1 MGKFLDNLG
10 TKTKVLGGFIIV
22 AVLSTIVGIV
32 SIFSLNQST
41 KDLESMYNDRLKGN
55 LLLTDI
61 ESNVKNSKEQTM
73 RILWQYQVTYNETVI
88 NNAVEELDILTKET
102 NDLIEEYENRDLD
115 TQEKVLLANF
125 KQALNEYR
133 PLRDEAINYVKNG
146 QYSQA
151 VSTYSKA
158 SKFENDIENTIN
170 EMINYNLKVSNAM
183 YEESQTRMAI
193 TSTIAILVTV
203 ITFLLALL
211 LGFYNSKSIVGG
223 IKAAV
228 NYSKMLRDGNF
239 SFEIDQSSLTRKDE
253 IGDLSR
259 AFNQT
264 KDGLREIISL
274 SKENAEEASAS
285 SQELSATVEEI
296 SAQIQEVNSST
307 QEIAASMEETSAAI
321 EEVSSSGDQIL
332 DNAKAILEETSR
344 GKENVKL
351 IANRASELKESAV
364 LSRNEATNTYK
375 VKQKAIKESIE
386 RGKIVSEIKIMA
398 DSIKEIAEKTN
409 LLALNA
415 AIEAARAG
423 EHGRGFAVV
432 ADEVRKLAE
441 ASSSAVD
448 KITDLVSDVSG
459 VFTELSTSSDDL
471 LKFIDS
477 KVISDYDSI
486 VETGSNYLKDA
497 QYVENLIIQ
506 FDEKSSEIKEAI
518 SEINEA
524 IDSVAATI
532 EQSTSGTVDISTNI
546 KELSKA
552 IEEVEKVAEQQASLA
567 EELSINMNSFM
578 L

>member
-1 MGKFLDNLG
+1 MAKFLNNLK

-22 AVLSTIVGIV
+22 AVLSILVGVV
-32 SIFSLNQST
+32 SIISLNQST
-41 KDLESMYNDRLKGN
+41 KDLESMYEDRLKGN
-55 LLLTDI
+55 LLLTDM
-61 ESNVKNSKEQTM
+61 EANVKNSKEQTM
-73 RILWQYQVTYNETVI
+73 KILWQYQVTYNEKVI
-88 NNAVEELDILTKET
+88 NDAENELNTLVEQ
-102 NDLIEEYENRDLD
+102 NNNLIKEYENRELD

-125 KQALNEYR
+125 KQALNDYR
-133 PLRDEAINYVKNG
+133 PLRDEVIKYIKNG

-151 VSTYSKA
+151 ISTYSRA
-158 SKFENDIENTIN
+158 SKLENDVENAIH
-170 EMINYNLKVSNAM
+170 EMLNYNLKISDVM
-183 YEESQTRMAI
+183 YEEAHSRMAI
-193 TSTIAILVTV
+193 TSTITIAVTL
-203 ITFLLALL
+203 ITFLLSLL

-223 IKAAV
+223 IKNAV
-228 NYSKMLRDGNF
+228 SHATMLRDGNF
-239 SFEIDQSSLTRKDE
+239 AFEIDENSLLRKDE

-259 AFNQT
+259 AFKQT
-264 KDGLREIISL
+264 KEGLREIISL

-285 SQELSATVEEI
+285 SEELSATVEEI

-332 DNAKAILEETSR
+332 DNAKAILEETEK
-344 GKENVKL
+344 GKENAKL

-364 LSRNEATNTYK
+364 LNRSEATNTYK
-375 VKQKAIKESIE
+375 VKQKAIKTSIE

-448 KITDLVSDVSG
+448 KITDLVNEVSE
-459 VFTELSTSSDDL
+459 VFTELTSSSDDL

-477 KVISDYDSI
+477 KVIADYDSL
-486 VETGSNYLKDA
+486 VETGSKYLEDA
-497 QYVENLIIQ
+497 EYVENLILE
-506 FDEKSSEIKEAI
+506 FNEKSTEIKEAI

-524 IDSVAATI
+524 IESVASTI
-532 EQSTSGTVDISTNI
+532 EQSTSGTVDISANM

-567 EELSINMNSFM
+567 EELSINMNSFV

>member
-1 MGKFLDNLG
+1 MGKFLDNLS

-22 AVLSTIVGIV
+22 AVLSILVGTV

-73 RILWQYQVTYNETVI
+73 KILWQYQVTYNDTVI
-88 NNAVEELDILTKET
+88 NDAVEELDILTKEN

-133 PLRDEAINYVKNG
+133 PLRDEVIKYVKNG
-146 QYSQA
+146 QYYQA
-151 VSTYSKA
+151 ISTYSKA
-158 SKFENDIENTIN
+158 SKLENDVENAIH
-170 EMINYNLKVSNAM
+170 EMINYNLKVSDTM
-183 YEESQTRMAI
+183 YEDSQSRMAMTLTI
-193 TSTIAILVTV
+193 TIVVTLL
-203 ITFLLALL
+203 TFLLSML

-223 IKAAV
+223 IKGAV
-228 NYSKMLRDGNF
+228 NYSKMLRDGDF
-239 SFEIDQSSLTRKDE
+239 SFEIEQSSLKRKDE

-259 AFNQT
+259 AFKQT
-264 KDGLREIISL
+264 KEGLREIISL

-332 DNAKAILEETSR
+332 DNAKAILEETVR

-375 VKQKAIKESIE
+375 EKQKAIKESIE

-448 KITDLVSDVSG
+448 KITDLVSEVSG

-477 KVISDYDSI
+477 KVISDYDSL

-524 IDSVAATI
+524 IESVAATI

-567 EELSINMNSFM
+567 EELSINMNSFI

>member
-1 MGKFLDNLG
+1 MGKFLDNLS

-22 AVLSTIVGIV
+22 AVLSILVGTV

-61 ESNVKNSKEQTM
+61 ESNVKNAKEQTM
-73 RILWQYQVTYNETVI
+73 KILWQYQVTYNETVI
-88 NNAVEELDILTKET
+88 NDAENELNT
-102 NDLIEEYENRDLD
+102 LIEQNNNLIKEYENRELD

-133 PLRDEAINYVKNG
+133 PLRDEVINYVKNG

-151 VSTYSKA
+151 VSTYSKV
-158 SKFENDIENTIN
+158 SKVENDVENAIN
-170 EMINYNLKVSNAM
+170 EMINYNLKVSDAM
-183 YEESQTRMAI
+183 YKDSQSRMAMTLTI
-193 TSTIAILVTV
+193 TIVVTLL
-203 ITFLLALL
+203 TFLLSML

-332 DNAKAILEETSR
+332 DNAKAILEETVR

-364 LSRNEATNTYK
+364 LSGNEATNTYK

-448 KITDLVSDVSG
+448 KITDLVSEVSG

-477 KVISDYDSI
+477 KVISDYDSL

-524 IDSVAATI
+524 IESVAATI

-567 EELSINMNSFM
+567 EELSINMNSFI

>member
-1 MGKFLDNLG
+1 MGKFLDNLS
-10 TKTKVLGGFIIV
+10 TKTKVLGGFIII
-22 AVLSTIVGIV
+22 AVLSILVGIV

-61 ESNVKNSKEQTM
+61 ESNVKNAKEQTM
-73 RILWQYQVTYNETVI
+73 KILWQYQVTYNDTVI
-88 NNAVEELDILTKET
+88 NDAVEELDILTKEN

-133 PLRDEAINYVKNG
+133 PLRDEVIKYIKNG

-151 VSTYSKA
+151 ISTYSKV
-158 SKFENDIENTIN
+158 SKVENDIENAIN
-170 EMINYNLKVSNAM
+170 EMINYNLKVSDTM
-183 YEESQTRMAI
+183 YEDSQSRMAMTLTI
-193 TSTIAILVTV
+193 TIVVTLL
-203 ITFLLALL
+203 TFLLSML

-228 NYSKMLRDGNF
+228 NYSKMLRDGDF
-239 SFEIDQSSLTRKDE
+239 SFEIEQSSLTRKDE

-332 DNAKAILEETSR
+332 DNAKAILEETVR

-448 KITDLVSDVSG
+448 KITDLVSEVSG

-477 KVISDYDSI
+477 KVISDYDSL

-518 SEINEA
+518 SEINDA
-524 IDSVAATI
+524 IESVAATI

>member
-1 MGKFLDNLG
+1 MAKFLNNLS
-10 TKTKVLGGFIIV
+10 TKTKVFGGFMII
-22 AVLSTIVGIV
+22 AVLSILVGVV
-32 SIFSLNQST
+32 SVISLNQST
-41 KDLESMYNDRLKGN
+41 KDLKSMYEDRLKGN

-61 ESNVKNSKEQTM
+61 ESNVKKTKEETM
-73 RILWQYQVTYNETVI
+73 KILWQYQVTYNDTVMK
-88 NNAVEELDILTKET
+88 NSEEELNVLVNEN
-102 NDLIEEYENRDLD
+102 NDLIKEYENRSLD

-125 KQALNEYR
+125 KQALLEYR
-133 PLRDEAINYVKNG
+133 PLRDEVIKYVKNG

-151 VSTYSKA
+151 ISTYSKA
-158 SKFENDIENTIN
+158 SKFENDIENAIH
-170 EMINYNLKVSNAM
+170 EMINYNLKVSDIM
-183 YEESQTRMAI
+183 YKDAQSRMAI
-193 TSTIAILVTV
+193 TLIITIVVAL
-203 ITFLLALL
+203 ITFLLSLM

-223 IKAAV
+223 IKEAV
-228 NYSKMLRDGNF
+228 NYSTMLRDGNF
-239 SFEIDQSSLTRKDE
+239 SFEIEDSLLIRKDE

-259 AFNQT
+259 AFKQT
-264 KDGLREIISL
+264 KEGLREIISL

-285 SQELSATVEEI
+285 SEELSATVEEI

-332 DNAKAILEETSR
+332 DNAKTILEETEK
-344 GKENVKL
+344 GKENAKL
-351 IANRASELKESAV
+351 IANRASELKETAV
-364 LSRNEATNTYK
+364 LNRSEATNTYK

-423 EHGRGFAVV
+423 DHGRGFAVV

-448 KITDLVSDVSG
+448 KITDLVGDVNE
-459 VFTELSTSSDDL
+459 VFTELTSSSDDL

-477 KVISDYDSI
+477 KVIADYDSL
-486 VETGSNYLKDA
+486 VETGSKYLEDA
-497 QYVENLIIQ
+497 EYVENLISK
-506 FDEKSSEIKEAI
+506 FNEKSTEIKEAI

-524 IDSVAATI
+524 IESVATTI
-532 EQSTSGTVDISTNI
+532 EQSTGRTVDISSNM

-552 IEEVEKVAEQQASLA
+552 IEEVEKVAEEQASLA
-567 EELSINMNSFM
+567 EELSINMNSFV

>member
-1 MGKFLDNLG
+1 MAKFLNNLK

-22 AVLSTIVGIV
+22 AVLSILVGVV
-32 SIFSLNQST
+32 SIISLNQST
-41 KDLESMYNDRLKGN
+41 KDLESMYEDRLKGN

-61 ESNVKNSKEQTM
+61 ESNVKSSKEQTM
-73 RILWQYQVTYNETVI
+73 KILWQYQVTYNEKVI
-88 NNAVEELDILTKET
+88 NDAENELNTLVEQ
-102 NDLIEEYENRDLD
+102 NNNLIKEYENRELD

-125 KQALNEYR
+125 KQALNDYR
-133 PLRDEAINYVKNG
+133 PLRDEVIKYIKNG

-151 VSTYSKA
+151 ISTYSRA
-158 SKFENDIENTIN
+158 SKLENDVENAIH
-170 EMINYNLKVSNAM
+170 EMLNYNLKISDVM
-183 YEESQTRMAI
+183 YEEAHSRMAI
-193 TSTIAILVTV
+193 TSTITIAVTL
-203 ITFLLALL
+203 ITFLLSLL

-223 IKAAV
+223 IKNAV
-228 NYSKMLRDGNF
+228 SHATMLRDGNF
-239 SFEIDQSSLTRKDE
+239 AFEIDENSLLRKDE

-259 AFNQT
+259 AFKQT
-264 KDGLREIISL
+264 KEGLREIISL

-285 SQELSATVEEI
+285 SEELSATVEEI

-332 DNAKAILEETSR
+332 DNAKAILEETEK
-344 GKENVKL
+344 GKENAKL

-364 LSRNEATNTYK
+364 LNRSEATNTYK
-375 VKQKAIKESIE
+375 VKQKAIKTSIE

-448 KITDLVSDVSG
+448 KITDLVNEVSE
-459 VFTELSTSSDDL
+459 VFTELTSSSDDL

-477 KVISDYDSI
+477 KVIADYDSL
-486 VETGSNYLKDA
+486 VETGSKYLEDA
-497 QYVENLIIQ
+497 EYVENLILE
-506 FDEKSSEIKEAI
+506 FNEKSTEIKEAI

-524 IDSVAATI
+524 IESVASTI
-532 EQSTSGTVDISTNI
+532 EQSTSGTVDISANM

-567 EELSINMNSFM
+567 EELSINMNSFV

>member
-1 MGKFLDNLG
+1 MAKFLNNLK

-22 AVLSTIVGIV
+22 AVLSILVGVV
-32 SIFSLNQST
+32 SIISLNQST
-41 KDLESMYNDRLKGN
+41 KDLESMYEDRLKGN
-55 LLLTDI
+55 LLLTDM
-61 ESNVKNSKEQTM
+61 EANVKNSKEQTM
-73 RILWQYQVTYNETVI
+73 KILWQYQVTYNEKVI
-88 NNAVEELDILTKET
+88 NDAENELNTLVEQ
-102 NDLIEEYENRDLD
+102 NNNLIKEYENRELD

-125 KQALNEYR
+125 KQALNDYR
-133 PLRDEAINYVKNG
+133 PLRDEVIKYIKNG

-151 VSTYSKA
+151 ISTYSRA
-158 SKFENDIENTIN
+158 SKLENDVENAIH
-170 EMINYNLKVSNAM
+170 EMLNYNLKISDVM
-183 YEESQTRMAI
+183 YEEAHSRMAI
-193 TSTIAILVTV
+193 TSTITIAVTL
-203 ITFLLALL
+203 ITFLLSLL

-223 IKAAV
+223 IKNAV
-228 NYSKMLRDGNF
+228 SHATMLRNGNF
-239 SFEIDQSSLTRKDE
+239 AFEIDENSLLRKDE

-259 AFNQT
+259 AFKQT
-264 KDGLREIISL
+264 KEGLREIISL

-285 SQELSATVEEI
+285 SEELSATVEEI

-332 DNAKAILEETSR
+332 DNAKAILEETEK
-344 GKENVKL
+344 GKENAKL

-364 LSRNEATNTYK
+364 LNRSEATNTYK
-375 VKQKAIKESIE
+375 VKQKAIKTSIE

-448 KITDLVSDVSG
+448 KITDLVNEVSE
-459 VFTELSTSSDDL
+459 VFTELTSSSDDL

-477 KVISDYDSI
+477 KVIADYDSL
-486 VETGSNYLKDA
+486 VETGSKYLEDA
-497 QYVENLIIQ
+497 EYVENLILE
-506 FDEKSSEIKEAI
+506 FNEKSTEIKEAI

-524 IDSVAATI
+524 IESVASTI
-532 EQSTSGTVDISTNI
+532 EQSTSGTVDISANM

-567 EELSINMNSFM
+567 EELSINMNSFV

>member
-1 MGKFLDNLG
+1 MGKFLDNLS

-22 AVLSTIVGIV
+22 AVLSILVGTV

-73 RILWQYQVTYNETVI
+73 KILWQYQVTYNDTVI
-88 NNAVEELDILTKET
+88 NDAVEELDILTKEN

-133 PLRDEAINYVKNG
+133 PLRDEVIKYVKNG

-151 VSTYSKA
+151 ISTYSKA
-158 SKFENDIENTIN
+158 SKLENDVENAIH
-170 EMINYNLKVSNAM
+170 EMINYNLKVSDTM
-183 YEESQTRMAI
+183 YEDSQSRMAMTLTI
-193 TSTIAILVTV
+193 TIVVTLL
-203 ITFLLALL
+203 TFLLSML

-223 IKAAV
+223 IKGAV
-228 NYSKMLRDGNF
+228 NYSKMLRDGDF
-239 SFEIDQSSLTRKDE
+239 SFEIEQSSLKRKDE

-259 AFNQT
+259 AFKQT
-264 KDGLREIISL
+264 KEGLREIISL

-332 DNAKAILEETSR
+332 DNAKAILEETVR

-448 KITDLVSDVSG
+448 KITDLVSEVSG

-477 KVISDYDSI
+477 KVISDYDSL

-524 IDSVAATI
+524 IESVAATI

-567 EELSINMNSFM
+567 EELSINMNSFI

>member
-1 MGKFLDNLG
+1 MGKFLDNLS

-22 AVLSTIVGIV
+22 AVLSILVGIV

-73 RILWQYQVTYNETVI
+73 KILWQYQVTYNDTVI
-88 NNAVEELDILTKET
+88 NDAVEELDILTKET
-102 NDLIEEYENRDLD
+102 NDLIGEYENRDLD

-133 PLRDEAINYVKNG
+133 PLRDEVIKYIKNG

-151 VSTYSKA
+151 ISTYSKV
-158 SKFENDIENTIN
+158 SKVENDVENAIH
-170 EMINYNLKVSNAM
+170 EMLNYNLKVSDTM
-183 YEESQTRMAI
+183 YEDSQSRMAMTLTI
-193 TSTIAILVTV
+193 TIVVTL
-203 ITFLLALL
+203 ITFLLSML

-228 NYSKMLRDGNF
+228 NFSKMLRDGNF

-253 IGDLSR
+253 IGDLAR
-259 AFNQT
+259 AFKQT
-264 KDGLREIISL
+264 KEGLREIISL

-332 DNAKAILEETSR
+332 DNAKAILEETVR

-351 IANRASELKESAV
+351 IAKRASELKESAV

-448 KITDLVSDVSG
+448 KITDLVSEVSG

-477 KVISDYDSI
+477 KVISDYDSL

-524 IDSVAATI
+524 IESVAATI

-552 IEEVEKVAEQQASLA
+552 IEEVEKVAERQASLA
-567 EELSINMNSFM
+567 EELSINMNSFI

>member
-1 MGKFLDNLG
+1 MGKFLDNLS
-10 TKTKVLGGFIIV
+10 TRKKVLGGFIIV
-22 AVLSTIVGIV
+22 AVLSILVGIV

-55 LLLTDI
+55 LLLTDM
-61 ESNVKNSKEQTM
+61 ESNIKNSKEQTM
-73 RILWQYQVTYNETVI
+73 KILWQYQVTYNDTVI
-88 NNAVEELDILTKET
+88 NDAVEELNTLTKEN
-102 NDLIEEYENRDLD
+102 NDLIGEYENRDLD

-133 PLRDEAINYVKNG
+133 PLRDEVIKYVKNG

-151 VSTYSKA
+151 ISTYSKA
-158 SKFENDIENTIN
+158 SKLENDIENAIN
-170 EMINYNLKVSNAM
+170 EMINYNLKVSDVM
-183 YEESQTRMAI
+183 YEESQSRMAMTLTI
-193 TSTIAILVTV
+193 TIVVTLL
-203 ITFLLALL
+203 TFLLSML

-228 NYSKMLRDGNF
+228 NYSKMLRDGDF
-239 SFEIDQSSLTRKDE
+239 SFEIEQSSLIRKDE

-259 AFNQT
+259 AFKQT
-264 KDGLREIISL
+264 KEGLREIISL

-332 DNAKAILEETSR
+332 DNAKAILEETVR

-448 KITDLVSDVSG
+448 KITDLVSEVSG

-477 KVISDYDSI
+477 KVISDYDSL

-524 IDSVAATI
+524 IESVAATI

-567 EELSINMNSFM
+567 EELSINMNSFI

>member
-1 MGKFLDNLG
+1 MAKFLNNLK

-22 AVLSTIVGIV
+22 AVLSILVGVV
-32 SIFSLNQST
+32 SIISLNQST
-41 KDLESMYNDRLKGN
+41 KDLESMYEDRLKGN
-55 LLLTDI
+55 LLLTDM
-61 ESNVKNSKEQTM
+61 EANVKNSKEQTM
-73 RILWQYQVTYNETVI
+73 KILWQYQVTYNETVI
-88 NNAVEELDILTKET
+88 NDAENELNTLVEQ
-102 NDLIEEYENRDLD
+102 NNNLIKEYENRELD

-125 KQALNEYR
+125 KQALNDYR
-133 PLRDEAINYVKNG
+133 PLRDEVIKYIKNG

-151 VSTYSKA
+151 ISTYSRA
-158 SKFENDIENTIN
+158 SKLENDVENAIH
-170 EMINYNLKVSNAM
+170 EMLNYNLKISDVM
-183 YEESQTRMAI
+183 YEEAHSRMAI
-193 TSTIAILVTV
+193 TSTITIAVTL
-203 ITFLLALL
+203 ITFLLSLL

-223 IKAAV
+223 IKNAV
-228 NYSKMLRDGNF
+228 SHATMLRDGNF
-239 SFEIDQSSLTRKDE
+239 AFEIDENSLLRKDE

-259 AFNQT
+259 AFKQT
-264 KDGLREIISL
+264 KEGLREIISL

-285 SQELSATVEEI
+285 SEELSATVEEI

-332 DNAKAILEETSR
+332 DNAKAILEETEK
-344 GKENVKL
+344 GKENAKL

-364 LSRNEATNTYK
+364 LNRSEATNTYK
-375 VKQKAIKESIE
+375 VKQKAIKTSIE

-448 KITDLVSDVSG
+448 KITDLVNEVSE
-459 VFTELSTSSDDL
+459 VFTELTSSSDDL

-477 KVISDYDSI
+477 KVIADYDSL
-486 VETGSNYLKDA
+486 VETGSKYLEDA
-497 QYVENLIIQ
+497 EYVENLILE
-506 FDEKSSEIKEAI
+506 FNEKSTEIKEAI

-524 IDSVAATI
+524 IESVASTI
-532 EQSTSGTVDISTNI
+532 EQSTSGTVDISANM

-567 EELSINMNSFM
+567 EELSINMNSFV

>member
-1 MGKFLDNLG
+1 MGKFLDNLN

-22 AVLSTIVGIV
+22 AVLSILVGIV

-61 ESNVKNSKEQTM
+61 ESNVKNAKEQTM
-73 RILWQYQVTYNETVI
+73 KILWQYQVTYNDTVI
-88 NNAVEELDILTKET
+88 NDAVEELDILTKEN

-133 PLRDEAINYVKNG
+133 PLRDEVIKYIKNG

-151 VSTYSKA
+151 ISTYSKV
-158 SKFENDIENTIN
+158 SKVENDIENAIN
-170 EMINYNLKVSNAM
+170 EMINYNLKVSDTM
-183 YEESQTRMAI
+183 YEDSQSRMAMTLTI
-193 TSTIAILVTV
+193 TIVVTLL
-203 ITFLLALL
+203 TFLLSML

-332 DNAKAILEETSR
+332 DNAKAILEETVR

-364 LSRNEATNTYK
+364 LSRSEATNTYK

-448 KITDLVSDVSG
+448 KITDLVSEVSG

-477 KVISDYDSI
+477 KVISDYDSL

-524 IDSVAATI
+524 IESVAATI

-567 EELSINMNSFM
+567 EELSINMNSFI

>member
-1 MGKFLDNLG
+1 MAKFLNNLK
-10 TKTKVLGGFIIV
+10 TRTKVLGGFIIV
-22 AVLSTIVGIV
+22 AVLSILVGVV
-32 SIFSLNQST
+32 SIISLNQST
-41 KDLESMYNDRLKGN
+41 KDLESMYEDRLKGN

-73 RILWQYQVTYNETVI
+73 KILWQYQVTYNETVI
-88 NNAVEELDILTKET
+88 NDAENELNT
-102 NDLIEEYENRDLD
+102 LIEQNNNLIKEYENRELD

-125 KQALNEYR
+125 KQALNDYR
-133 PLRDEAINYVKNG
+133 PLRDEVIKYIKNG

-151 VSTYSKA
+151 ISTYSRA
-158 SKFENDIENTIN
+158 SKLENDVENAIH
-170 EMINYNLKVSNAM
+170 EMLNYNLKISDVM
-183 YEESQTRMAI
+183 YEEAHSRMAI
-193 TSTIAILVTV
+193 TSTITIAVTL
-203 ITFLLALL
+203 ITFLLSLL

-223 IKAAV
+223 IKNAV
-228 NYSKMLRDGNF
+228 SHATMLRDGNF
-239 SFEIDQSSLTRKDE
+239 AFEIDENSLLRKDE

-259 AFNQT
+259 AFKQT
-264 KDGLREIISL
+264 KEGLREIISL

-285 SQELSATVEEI
+285 SEELSATVEEI

-332 DNAKAILEETSR
+332 DNAKAILEETEK
-344 GKENVKL
+344 GKENAKL

-364 LSRNEATNTYK
+364 LNRSEATNTYK
-375 VKQKAIKESIE
+375 VKQKAIKTSIE

-448 KITDLVSDVSG
+448 KITDLVNEVSE
-459 VFTELSTSSDDL
+459 VFTELTSSSDDL

-477 KVISDYDSI
+477 KVIADYDSL
-486 VETGSNYLKDA
+486 VETGSKYLEDA
-497 QYVENLIIQ
+497 EYVENLILQ
-506 FDEKSSEIKEAI
+506 FNEKSTEIKEAI

-524 IDSVAATI
+524 IESVASTI
-532 EQSTSGTVDISTNI
+532 EQSTSGTVDISANM

-567 EELSINMNSFM
+567 EELSINMNSFV

>member
-1 MGKFLDNLG
+1 MAKFLNNLK

-22 AVLSTIVGIV
+22 AVLSILVGVV
-32 SIFSLNQST
+32 SIISLNQST
-41 KDLESMYNDRLKGN
+41 KDLESMYEDRLKGN

-61 ESNVKNSKEQTM
+61 ESNVKSSKEQTM
-73 RILWQYQVTYNETVI
+73 KILWQYQVTYNETVI
-88 NNAVEELDILTKET
+88 NDAENELNT
-102 NDLIEEYENRDLD
+102 LIEQNNNLIKEYENRELD

-125 KQALNEYR
+125 KQALNDYR
-133 PLRDEAINYVKNG
+133 PLRDEVIKYIKNG

-151 VSTYSKA
+151 ISTYSRA
-158 SKFENDIENTIN
+158 SKLENDVENAIH
-170 EMINYNLKVSNAM
+170 EMLNYNLKTSDVM
-183 YEESQTRMAI
+183 YEEAHSRMAI
-193 TSTIAILVTV
+193 TSTITIAVTL
-203 ITFLLALL
+203 ITFLLSLL

-223 IKAAV
+223 IKNAV
-228 NYSKMLRDGNF
+228 SHATMLRNGNF
-239 SFEIDQSSLTRKDE
+239 AFEIDENSLLRKDE

-259 AFNQT
+259 AFKQT
-264 KDGLREIISL
+264 KEGLREIISL

-285 SQELSATVEEI
+285 SEELSATVEEI

-332 DNAKAILEETSR
+332 DNAKAILEETEK
-344 GKENVKL
+344 GKENAKL

-364 LSRNEATNTYK
+364 LNRSEATNTYK
-375 VKQKAIKESIE
+375 VKQKAIKTSIE

-448 KITDLVSDVSG
+448 KITDLVNEVSE
-459 VFTELSTSSDDL
+459 VFTELTSSSDDL

-477 KVISDYDSI
+477 KVIADYDSL
-486 VETGSNYLKDA
+486 VETGSKYLEDA
-497 QYVENLIIQ
+497 EYVENLILQ
-506 FDEKSSEIKEAI
+506 FNEKSTEIKEAI

-524 IDSVAATI
+524 IESVASTI
-532 EQSTSGTVDISTNI
+532 EQSTSGTVDISANM

-567 EELSINMNSFM
+567 EELSINMNSFV